1 MHKDTSTTALDEVLA
16 KAVKAYHQYKTCS
29 LKQRADFMRTIASEI
44 EALGNE
50 LIETAMQETNL
61 PQARLEGE
69 RARTMFQLTSY
80 AAAAEQ
86 GNWLGASIDTAL
98 PERTPPKPDLRKML
112 VPLGPVVV
120 FGASNF
126 PFAYSTAGGD
136 TACAIAAGCPVIVK
150 AHPAHAKT
158 STLMADA
165 IFRAAEKC
173 NMPEGIFGHVYGAGF
188 EVGAYLAKH
197 EAVKAIG
204 FTGSYSG
211 GKALFDLANQR
222 KTPIPVFA
230 EMGSVNPIF
239 ILPEKLIKEADTL
252 SKQLAASV
260 TLGMGQFCTNP
271 GLIVAIDNEALER
284 FILGFRREIK
294 SLSPAKMLHQGIA
307 ANYAQKLATALAQ
320 KGVQLVGQT
329 EEEELTEGKGLISIA
344 TTKAQTFLENPIL
357 HQEVFGPYSLIIQCV
372 DEAEMLAVAKA
383 MEGQLTATI
392 MATPDDIRQHQPL
405 LDFVQ
410 DICGRFIFNNVPT
423 GVEVC
428 LAMQHGGPFPAS
440 TDSRFT
446 SVGADGIKRF
456 ARPLSFQNWD
466 DEFLPK
472 ELQNANP
479 LNIWRTV
486 NNELTRNQI
495 DEKNI

>member
-1 MHKDTSTTALDEVLA
+1 MYKDTSTAALEEVLA
-16 KAVKAYHQYKTCS
+16 KATAAYQQYKNSS
-29 LKQRADFMRTIASEI
+29 LKQRADFMRAIANEI
-44 EALGNE
+44 EVLGDE
-50 LIETAMQETNL
+50 LIDTAMAETNL
-61 PQARLEGE
+61 PQARLQGE
-69 RARTMFQLTSY
+69 RARTMFQLNSY

-86 GNWLGASIDTAL
+86 GNWLEASIDTAL

-136 TACAIAAGCPVIVK
+136 TACAFAAGCPVIVK
-150 AHPAHAKT
+150 AHPAHLKT
-158 STLMADA
+158 STLVAEA
-165 IFRAAEKC
+165 ILKAAQKC
-173 NMPEGIFGHVYGAGF
+173 NLPDGIFSHVYGEGF

-230 EMGSVNPIF
+230 EMGSVNPVF
-239 ILPEKLIKEADTL
+239 ILPEKLSKEADSL

-271 GLIVAIDNEALER
+271 GLIVAIDHESLER
-284 FILGFRREIK
+284 FILNFRREIK
-294 SLSPAKMLHQGIA
+294 TLSPAKMLHQGIA
-307 ANYAQKLATALAQ
+307 KNYAQKLETALAQ
-320 KGVQLVGQT
+320 KGVQLVGQS
-329 EEEELTEGKGLISIA
+329 EEEISKDQGLISIA
-344 TTKAQTFLENPIL
+344 TTKAQTFLENPVL

-372 DEAEMLAVAKA
+372 DENEMLAVAKA
-383 MEGQLTATI
+383 MEGQLTATL
-392 MATPDDIRQHQPL
+392 MATPTDIKKHTAL
-405 LDFVQ
+405 LGFVQ
-410 DICGRFIFNNVPT
+410 DICGRLILNNVPT
-423 GVEVC
+423 GVEVA

-456 ARPLSFQNWD
+456 ARPLAYQNWD
-466 DEFLPK
+466 DEFLPQ

-486 NNELTRNQI
+486 DNELTRKAI
-495 DEKNI
+495 HEKDI